1 MCKKIRL
8 TLVQLIYFPI
18 VLLFGIIGLSGW
30 LRDLIILEW
39 DITPQ
44 FANGIGYGILALI
57 IVMCLF
63 VVFCVIKLNRIITKF
78 VSEEQLEKEL
88 RVIKSRD

>member
-1 MCKKIRL
+1 M
-8 TLVQLIYFPI
+8 
-18 VLLFGIIGLSGW
+18 GLSFW

-44 FANGIGYGILALI
+44 FANGVGYGIVVA
-57 IVMCLF
+57 IVILCFF
-63 VVFCVIKLNRIITKF
+63 VMYPTIKLNRLITKF

-88 RVIKSRD
+88 NLLKSKG